1 MSEEPEVLKYPF
13 DREVENRRIK
23 MAVLETAEAKGS
35 RKSQIRIA
43 KNGIAMGLSLDFIAY
58 STELLLSEVQ
68 LLAEGKDIDAEYQ
81 QFAKF

>member
-1 MSEEPEVLKYPF
+1 MLSNQELKVEKYPF
-13 DREVENRRIK
+13 DRQIENYRIK

-43 KNGIAMGLSLDFIAY
+43 KKGITMGLSFDFIAY

-68 LLAEGKDIDAEYQ
+68 LLSEGKDIDAEDN
-81 QFAKF
+81 AS